1 MKVYQHV
8 TEFRDGDGIGNDIK
22 GIKNVLE
29 NLGVS
34 NSIICLKNFSKE
46 SFPIEIHPS
55 IFSHFSRNDVHIL
68 NYGGC
73 GYPLYWFRNL
83 PGKKI
88 VRYQSF
94 TPAVYFKNFV
104 SPEIYNTLQ
113 LEEKRSLLE
122 LYSLKNETDLFLPS
136 SEFNANFLRFLG
148 ATNTLVLPIVKKYS
162 IREVVVKDKREYRI
176 GFIGRVS
183 PNKKMEDLLELLE
196 SILKFRQNVH
206 LLICGNV
213 PQVFEEYYNFL
224 KKIILRKRL
233 TGNVQIRLNA
243 NDSEMES
250 FLNSMDL
257 YVCMSQHE
265 GFNIPILDA
274 FGAGIPAISYHAAA
288 TPETMKTGGIL
299 FKDKSSSSM
308 GVLAGLI
315 DNILEKKTLRKR
327 ISEKEQ
333 EIAKEYNSFPFEIF
347 FRDKVLR

>member
-22 GIKNVLE
+22 GIRNVLE
-29 NLGVS
+29 NLKVS
-34 NSIICLKNFSKE
+34 NSVVCLKNFSKE
-46 SFPIEIHPS
+46 PFPIEVHPTS
-55 IFSHFSRNDVHIL
+55 SHFSRNDVHIL

-73 GYPLYWFRNL
+73 GYPLNWFRNL

-94 TPAVYFKNFV
+94 TPASYFKNFV

-136 SEFNANFLRFLG
+136 SQFNANFLQSLG
-148 ATNTLVLPIVKKYS
+148 AVNTLVLPIVKKYS
-162 IREVVVKDKREYRI
+162 IREKITKDKREFTI
-176 GFIGRVS
+176 GFIGRFS
-183 PNKKMEDLLELLE
+183 PNKKTEDLLELLE
-196 SILKFRQNVH
+196 SILKFRQNVQ

-213 PQVFEEYYNFL
+213 PRIFEEYYNFL

-243 NDSEMES
+243 NDTEMES

-257 YVCMSQHE
+257 YVCMSEHE
-265 GFNIPILDA
+265 GFNIPVLDA
-274 FGAGIPAISYHAAA
+274 FGAGIPVISYYAAA
-288 TPETMKTGGIL
+288 TPDTMKTGGIL
-299 FKDKSSSSM
+299 FKNKSSSAMSL
-308 GVLAGLI
+308 LAALI
-315 DNILEKKTLRKR
+315 DNLLEKKTLREQ

-333 EIAKEYNSFPFEIF
+333 KIAKEYNAFPFENLFSEKIL
-347 FRDKVLR
+347 V